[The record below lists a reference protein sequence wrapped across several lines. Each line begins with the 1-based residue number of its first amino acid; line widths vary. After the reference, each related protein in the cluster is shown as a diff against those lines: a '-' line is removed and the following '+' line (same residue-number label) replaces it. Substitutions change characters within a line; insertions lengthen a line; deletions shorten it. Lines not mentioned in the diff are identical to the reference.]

1 MPTIAGSEE
10 SETYAE
16 DDTYKDEDDLESL
29 QAEGFVTASDG
40 VLLCEM
46 GIVDTATHSET
57 M

>member
-10 SETYAE
+10 SGTYAE
-16 DDTYKDEDDLESL
+16 DDTYRDEDDLESL
-29 QAEGFVTASDG
+29 QAEGSVTASDS

-46 GIVDTATHSET
+46 GIVDTETHSGT